1 MVLINQRTLFINYD
15 HASLKKDNF
24 IKPFQGM
31 LHAVSY
37 DSIHKVDLT
46 SDSLLYT
53 RKFVSEEPY
62 SISVY
67 DADALK
73 SEEGKNN
80 QDSFQV
86 TQLSKFRK
94 NKCSN
99 FMLWIF
105 TFRNKNLVHTVVEEC
120 NHNSYGNIKS

>member
-1 MVLINQRTLFINYD
+1 
-15 HASLKKDNF
+15 
-24 IKPFQGM
+24 M

-62 SISVY
+62 SVSVY
-67 DADALK
+67 DAEALK

-94 NKCSN
+94 K
-99 FMLWIF
+99 
-105 TFRNKNLVHTVVEEC
+105 
-120 NHNSYGNIKS
+120 